1 MKEMKAKHWGWNYVD
16 GVEFFLEEGY
26 RLPEFCPFTALP
38 SVRCPHKTKG
48 KPIPYSEPELCFSE
62 EPYLYPENVTVERS
76 KVRYTGTSCLLLIKK
91 MMAETNYVP
100 ILIEGVRLD
109 SQLMN
114 FLDSLYNEIMMS
126 GRGVVMTGD
135 SNIPYPTF
143 VRRINVRK
151 MDATKTQRKR
161 NQR

>member
-1 MKEMKAKHWGWNYVD
+1 MKARHWGWNYVD

-26 RLPEFCPFTALP
+26 KLPEFCPFDKMP
-38 SVRCPHKTKG
+38 SVRCPHRTKG
-48 KPIPYSEPELCFSE
+48 QPIPYAEPELCFSE
-62 EPYLYPENVTVERS
+62 QAYVYPENVKVETS
-76 KVRYTGTSCLLLIKK
+76 KVRYTGMTCLPLIRK
-91 MMAETNYVP
+91 MMGETNYVP

-109 SQLMN
+109 NQLLN
-114 FLDSLYNEIMMS
+114 FLDCLYNEMMMS

-151 MDATKTQRKR
+151 MDATESTGTSNKR
-161 NQR
+161 